1 MDKVRGSRSG
11 AELQRRHLH
20 LQPKRFLDGATSPP
34 LHHLTGAGVLMN
46 THHELP
52 IAAAAAMKLG
62 LIATFAAFVCSL
74 SACND
79 VLSVSN
85 PGAIQEGQL
94 GDPALKQL
102 IVNGAIGEFQYAYGQ
117 YAQWSAVL
125 TDEAF
130 TDHTNVDVRD
140 FSEHN
145 CGDLNTINSTT
156 YEYVQRARQ
165 SADDAAGRLKS
176 LIGATATSDLNVA
189 RALAYG
195 GYSYVLLGEGWCES
209 PVNLSAPLPSDSLL
223 RRAIAH
229 FYEAITV
236 ATAGSSGTNVA
247 AAQDLINMSRVGAA
261 RAALKLGDAALARTY
276 ASQVPATYEKLAY
289 YSSNSVRE
297 NNALNALTHAA
308 GASLGMYVKFQGL
321 NDPRVP
327 QPAATQLGLTGGS
340 IYTPLTPYMYTG
352 WVPSGSASPR
362 IAVNSNIKFA
372 TALEAQ
378 YVLAETDGPT
388 PATLNFVNQRRAV
401 GGQGAVALTGAA
413 LMTELAEQRARDFY
427 LTGQR
432 LGDLRRYLKAGTD
445 LFPTGKY
452 PVFNDS
458 YGAAKC
464 LIVPLSEKAGNPN
477 Y

>member
-1 MDKVRGSRSG
+1 MTTSMI
-11 AELQRRHLH
+11 LRR
-20 LQPKRFLDGATSPP
+20 
-34 LHHLTGAGVLMN
+34 V
-46 THHELP
+46 
-52 IAAAAAMKLG
+52 AAC
-62 LIATFAAFVCSL
+62 AAFAL
-74 SACND
+74 ATSACND
-79 VLSVSN
+79 VLSVQN

-94 GDPALKQL
+94 GDPALAQL

-125 TDEAF
+125 SDEAF

-145 CGDLNTINSTT
+145 FGDLNTINSTS

-165 SADDAAGRLKS
+165 SADDAADRLKVMAGS
-176 LIGATATSDLNVA
+176 GASSDLNVA

-209 PVNLSAPLPSDSLL
+209 PVNLSAPLSSDSLL
-223 RRAIAH
+223 RRAITH
-229 FYEAITV
+229 FDEAIAV
-236 ATAGSSGTNVA
+236 ATAGSQGTNVS
-247 AAQDLINMSRVGAA
+247 AAQDLINMSHVGAA
-261 RAALKLGDAALARTY
+261 RAALKLGDVALARTH
-276 ASQVPATYEKLAY
+276 AALVPTTYEKLAY
-289 YSSNSVRE
+289 YSSNTVRE

-308 GASLGMYVKFQGL
+308 GASLGMYTKFLGL

-327 QPAATQLGLTGGS
+327 QPASTQLGLTGGS

-352 WVPSGSASPR
+352 WVASGAAPR
-362 IAVNSNIKFA
+362 IDVNFDIKFA
-372 TALEAQ
+372 TGLEAQ

-388 PATLNFVNQRRAV
+388 AATLTFVNQRRAA

-413 LMTELAEQRARDFY
+413 LMAELAEQRARDFY

-432 LGDLRRYLKAGTD
+432 LGDLRRYDKAGTD
-445 LFPTGKY
+445 MFPKGKY

-458 YGAAKC
+458 YGALKC
-464 LIVPLSEKAGNPN
+464 MIVPLSEKAGNPN

>member
-1 MDKVRGSRSG
+1 MHTHRILPSVAGVEATRRGVVRSRFG
-11 AELQRRHLH
+11 PRTAGLLV
-20 LQPKRFLDGATSPP
+20 ATA
-34 LHHLTGAGVLMN
+34 LVLTG
-46 THHELP
+46 
-52 IAAAAAMKLG
+52 
-62 LIATFAAFVCSL
+62 
-74 SACND
+74 CNNALD
-79 VLSVSN
+79 VQN

-94 GDPALKQL
+94 ADPALVQL

-125 TDEAF
+125 GDEAF

-145 CGDLNTINSTT
+145 FGDLNTINSTS

-165 SADDAAGRLKS
+165 SADDAADRLKS
-176 LIGATATSDLNVA
+176 LVGATATSDLNVA

-223 RRAIAH
+223 RRAISH
-229 FYEAITV
+229 FDEAIAV
-236 ATAGSSGTNVA
+236 ATAGNSGTNAA

-261 RAALKLGDAALARTY
+261 RAALKLGDLVLARTY
-276 ASQVPATYEKLAY
+276 ASLVPASYEKLAY
-289 YSSNSVRE
+289 YSSNTVRE
-297 NNALNALTHAA
+297 NNALNALTHAS
-308 GASLGMYVKFQGL
+308 GASLGMYTKFLGL

-327 QPAATQLGLTGGS
+327 QPASTQLGLTGGS

-362 IAVNSNIKFA
+362 IDVNSDIKFA
-372 TALEAQ
+372 TGLEAL

-388 PATLNFVNQRRAV
+388 QATLDFVNQRRAV
-401 GGQGAVALTGAA
+401 GGQGAVALTGTA
-413 LMTELAEQRARDFY
+413 LMDELANQRARDFY

-432 LGDLRRYLKAGTD
+432 LGDLRRYAKAGND
-445 LFPTGKY
+445 MFPTGKY

-458 YGAAKC
+458 YGTAKC
-464 LIVPLSEKAGNPN
+464 LIVPLSEKANNPN

>member
-1 MDKVRGSRSG
+1 
-11 AELQRRHLH
+11 
-20 LQPKRFLDGATSPP
+20 
-34 LHHLTGAGVLMN
+34 
-46 THHELP
+46 
-52 IAAAAAMKLG
+52 
-62 LIATFAAFVCSL
+62 L
-74 SACND
+74 S
-79 VLSVSN
+79 
-85 PGAIQEGQL
+85 
-94 GDPALKQL
+94 
-102 IVNGAIGEFQYAYGQ
+102 
-117 YAQWSAVL
+117 
-125 TDEAF
+125 DEPF

-145 CGDLNTINSTT
+145 FGDLNTINSTT

-165 SADDAAGRLKS
+165 SADDAADRLKS

-223 RRAIAH
+223 RRAISH
-229 FYEAITV
+229 FDEAIAV
-236 ATAGSSGTNVA
+236 ATAGNSGANAA

-261 RAALKLGDAALARTY
+261 RAALKLGDPVLARTY
-276 ASQVPATYEKLAY
+276 ASLVPASYEKLAY
-289 YSSNSVRE
+289 YSSNTVRE
-297 NNALNALTHAA
+297 NNALNALTHAS
-308 GASLGMYVKFQGL
+308 GASLGMYTKFLGL

-327 QPAATQLGLTGGS
+327 QPASTQLGLTGGS

-362 IAVNSNIKFA
+362 IDVNSDIKFA
-372 TALEAQ
+372 TGLEAQ
-378 YVLAETDGPT
+378 YVMAEADGPT
-388 PATLNFVNQRRAV
+388 PTTLDFVNQRRAV
-401 GGQGAVALTGAA
+401 GGQGAVALTGSA
-413 LMTELAEQRARDFY
+413 LMDELANQRARDFY

-432 LGDLRRYLKAGTD
+432 LGDLRRYAKAGND
-445 LFPTGKY
+445 MFPTGKY

-458 YGAAKC
+458 YGTAKC

>member
-1 MDKVRGSRSG
+1 
-11 AELQRRHLH
+11 
-20 LQPKRFLDGATSPP
+20 
-34 LHHLTGAGVLMN
+34 MN
-46 THHELP
+46 THKNLP
-52 IAAAAAMKLG
+52 TEAAIKLRLILVFAG
-62 LIATFAAFVCSL
+62 LTLAGAG
-74 SACND
+74 CND
-79 VLSVSN
+79 VLTVNN

-94 GDPALKQL
+94 ADPALVQL

-117 YAQWSAVL
+117 YAQWSSVL
-125 TDEAF
+125 SDETY

-140 FSEHN
+140 FSEHKF
-145 CGDLNTINSTT
+145 GDLNTINSTT

-176 LIGATATSDLNVA
+176 LVGATASSDLNVA

-229 FYEAITV
+229 FDEAITV
-236 ATAGSSGTNVA
+236 ATAGRTGTNVA
-247 AAQDLINMSRVGAA
+247 AAQDLIYMSQVGAA
-261 RAALKLGDAALARTY
+261 RAALKLGDATLARSY
-276 ASQVPATYEKLAY
+276 ASQVPAAYEKLAY
-289 YSSNSVRE
+289 YSSNTVRE
-297 NNALNALTHAA
+297 NNALNALTHAS
-308 GASLGMYVKFQGL
+308 GASLGMYVRFQGL

-327 QPAATQLGLTGGS
+327 QPATTQLGLTGGS

-352 WVPSGSASPR
+352 WVATGAAPR
-362 IAVNSNIKFA
+362 IDVNFDIKFA
-372 TALEAQ
+372 TGLESQ

-413 LMTELAEQRARDFY
+413 LMTELANQRARDFY

-432 LGDLRRYLKAGTD
+432 LGDLRRYLKAGND
-445 LFPTGKY
+445 MFPAGTY
-452 PVFNDS
+452 PLFNDS
-458 YGAAKC
+458 YGTLKC

>member
-1 MDKVRGSRSG
+1 
-11 AELQRRHLH
+11 
-20 LQPKRFLDGATSPP
+20 
-34 LHHLTGAGVLMN
+34 MN
-46 THHELP
+46 THKILP
-52 IAAAAAMKLG
+52 TEAATNRLRTTCIAAA
-62 LIATFAAFVCSL
+62 IAIAVA
-74 SACND
+74 ACND
-79 VLSVSN
+79 VLTVKN

-94 GDPALKQL
+94 GDPALAQL

-117 YAQWSAVL
+117 YAQWSGVL
-125 TDEAF
+125 SDETF

-145 CGDLNTINSTT
+145 FGDLNTINSTT

-165 SADDAAGRLKS
+165 SADDAADRLKTMA
-176 LIGATATSDLNVA
+176 GAAAGSDLNVA

-195 GYSYVLLGEGWCES
+195 GYSYVLLGEGWCEA
-209 PVNLSAPLPSDSLL
+209 PVNLSAPLSSDSLL
-223 RRAIAH
+223 RLAIKH
-229 FYEAITV
+229 FDEAITV
-236 ATAGSSGTNVA
+236 ATAGSVAPNVA

-261 RAALKLGDAALARTY
+261 RAALKLGDATTARTY
-276 ASQVPATYEKLAY
+276 ASLVPASYEKLAY
-289 YSSNSVRE
+289 YSSNTVRE
-297 NNALNALTHAA
+297 NNALNGLTHATA
-308 GASLGMYVKFQGL
+308 ASLGMYVKFQGL

-327 QPAATQLGLTGGS
+327 QPASTQLGLTGGS

-352 WVPSGSASPR
+352 WVPNGSASPR
-362 IAVNSNIKFA
+362 IDVNFDIKFA
-372 TALEAQ
+372 TGLEAQ
-378 YVLAETDGPT
+378 YVMAETDGPT
-388 PATLNFVNQRRAV
+388 PATLTFVNQRRAV

-458 YGAAKC
+458 YGTAKC

-477 Y
+477 F

>member
-1 MDKVRGSRSG
+1 
-11 AELQRRHLH
+11 
-20 LQPKRFLDGATSPP
+20 
-34 LHHLTGAGVLMN
+34 MN
-46 THHELP
+46 THKNLP
-52 IAAAAAMKLG
+52 TEAAIKLRLILVFAG
-62 LIATFAAFVCSL
+62 LTLAGAG
-74 SACND
+74 CND
-79 VLSVSN
+79 VLTVNN

-94 GDPALKQL
+94 ADPALVQL

-117 YAQWSAVL
+117 YAQWSSVL
-125 TDEAF
+125 SDETY

-140 FSEHN
+140 FSEHKF
-145 CGDLNTINSTT
+145 GDLNTINSTT

-176 LIGATATSDLNVA
+176 LVGATASSDLNVA

-229 FYEAITV
+229 FDEAITV
-236 ATAGSSGTNVA
+236 ATAGRTGTNVA
-247 AAQDLINMSRVGAA
+247 AAQDLIYMSQVGAA
-261 RAALKLGDAALARTY
+261 RAALKLGDATLARSY
-276 ASQVPATYEKLAY
+276 ASQVPAAYEKLAY
-289 YSSNSVRE
+289 YSSNTVRE
-297 NNALNALTHAA
+297 NNALNALTHAS
-308 GASLGMYVKFQGL
+308 GASLGMYVRFQGL

-327 QPAATQLGLTGGS
+327 QPATTQLGLTGGS

-352 WVPSGSASPR
+352 WVATGAAPR
-362 IAVNSNIKFA
+362 IDVNFDIKFA
-372 TALEAQ
+372 TGLEAQ

-413 LMTELAEQRARDFY
+413 LMTELANQRARDFY

-432 LGDLRRYLKAGTD
+432 LGDLRRYLKAGND
-445 LFPTGKY
+445 MFPAGTY
-452 PVFNDS
+452 PLFNDS
-458 YGAAKC
+458 YGTLKC

>member
-1 MDKVRGSRSG
+1 MTTYRIPP
-11 AELQRRHLH
+11 AE
-20 LQPKRFLDGATSPP
+20 AT
-34 LHHLTGAGVLMN
+34 
-46 THHELP
+46 
-52 IAAAAAMKLG
+52 MKLRRA
-62 LIATFAAFVCSL
+62 ATLAALALAISGCS
-74 SACND
+74 D
-79 VLSVSN
+79 VLEVQN

-94 GDPALKQL
+94 GDPALVQL

-125 TDEAF
+125 SDEAY

-140 FSEHN
+140 FSEHKF
-145 CGDLNTINSTT
+145 GDLNTINSTN

-165 SADDAAGRLKS
+165 SAEDAADRLKA
-176 LIGATATSDLNVA
+176 LVANPTADINVA
-189 RALAYG
+189 TALAYA

-223 RRAIAH
+223 RRAIAR
-229 FYEAITV
+229 FDEAITV
-236 ATAGSSGTNVA
+236 ATAANTGTNAA
-247 AAQDLINMSRVGAA
+247 AAQDLINMSHVGAA
-261 RAALKLGDAALARTY
+261 RAALKLGDFALARTH
-276 ASQVPATYEKLAY
+276 ASLVPASYVKLAY

-297 NNALNALTHAA
+297 NNALNALTHAS
-308 GASLGMYVKFQGL
+308 GASLGMFSKFQGL

-327 QPAATQLGLTGGS
+327 QPTSTQLGLTGGS

-352 WVPSGSASPR
+352 WVASGAAPR
-362 IAVNSNIKFA
+362 VDVNFDIKFA
-372 TALEAQ
+372 TGLEAQ
-378 YVLAETDGPT
+378 YVIAETDGPT
-388 PATLNFVNQRRAV
+388 AATLAFVNQRRAV

-432 LGDLRRYLKAGTD
+432 LGDLRRYDKAGTD
-445 LFPTGKY
+445 LFPKGTY
-452 PVFNDS
+452 PLFNDS
-458 YGAAKC
+458 YGDLKC